1 MRSNLGTVSP
11 GTNTE
16 IIYKRTIERI
26 LGLTS
31 MKSMMTNLEINK
43 KYREEREKTKSKA
56 YSPGADKVDLKTQIT
71 GLTFSDKGQNM
82 QLPTQLCKKKLM

>member
-11 GTNTE
+11 GPTQKS
-16 IIYKRTIERI
+16 YKRIIERI

-43 KYREEREKTKSKA
+43 KYREEREKTESKA
-56 YSPGADKVDLKTQIT
+56 YSPGADKVDLKH
-71 GLTFSDKGQNM
+71 
-82 QLPTQLCKKKLM
+82 KLQD

>member
-31 MKSMMTNLEINK
+31 MKSMMTNLEITK
-43 KYREEREKTKSKA
+43 KYREEREKAESKV

-71 GLTFSDKGQNM
+71 GLTLGDKGQNM
-82 QLPTQLCKKKLM
+82 QPPTQLCKKKLM